1 MFGPN
6 ILCATYIVEMFLS
19 WDWFA
24 RGSGGGCIVDSK
36 AVSSSGEQ
44 LMYTTRNIGRLSP
57 APDQNS
63 AASAHRNPVV
73 LHSHSYSV
81 PRCSVWSW
89 ADGG

>member
-36 AVSSSGEQ
+36 AVSSSGE
-44 LMYTTRNIGRLSP
+44 TTYVH
-57 APDQNS
+57 DKK
-63 AASAHRNPVV
+63 HRQA
-73 LHSHSYSV
+73 V
-81 PRCSVWSW
+81 PCP
-89 ADGG
+89 